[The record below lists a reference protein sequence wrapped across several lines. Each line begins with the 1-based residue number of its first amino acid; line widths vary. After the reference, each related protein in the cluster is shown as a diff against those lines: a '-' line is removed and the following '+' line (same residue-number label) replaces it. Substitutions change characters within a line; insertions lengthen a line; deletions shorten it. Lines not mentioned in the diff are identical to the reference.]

1 MLMALT
7 EIGQSLQPFLSLV
20 AFFSLALVGVG
31 SINFN
36 KTNVHTK

>member
-1 MLMALT
+1 MLTTIT
-7 EIGQSLQPFLSLV
+7 EIGQSVVFLSLV

>member
-1 MLMALT
+1 MLTTLS
-7 EIGQSLQPFLSLV
+7 EIGQSEAFLR
-20 AFFSLALVGVG
+20 LALVGVG